1 MIRRA
6 SETTTVSAR
15 DGTTLVAREWES
27 AATRW
32 GSVLLVHGLG
42 EHSGRWERVGAQLAA
57 AGLGVACFDFRGHGS
72 SGGARAH
79 ADRWSDLLD
88 DVEDRLAA
96 ARVPG
101 LPAVLY
107 GHSLGGLLC
116 TEYLLSRRP
125 APDLAVLSA
134 AALGDNVSAVL
145 HRLAPLIARARPRL
159 ALANPFSP
167 DELSRDPSVAAAY
180 REDPLVLSKTTT
192 RLGAAIFAATDDVNA
207 RLAAGE
213 RLPCPTLVVHG
224 EADPIVPPASTEPL
238 AAAGA
243 TRRTLTGVLHEP
255 HNDPDGP
262 AIVADVVD
270 WLRAEAAAGTGR
282 PGAVAVA
289 DPPIIAT

>member
-1 MIRRA
+1 MRGGTTVTRRA
-6 SETTTVSAR
+6 SETTTLSAR
-15 DGTTLVAREWES
+15 DGTTLVVREWES

-57 AGLGVACFDFRGHGS
+57 AGLHVAAFDLRGHGS

-96 ARVPG
+96 ARVPDY
-101 LPAVLY
+101 PAVLY

-116 TEYLLSRRP
+116 TEYLLSCRP

-134 AALGDNVSAVL
+134 AALGDNVSTAI
-145 HRLAPLIARARPRL
+145 HRLAPLLARARPRL
-159 ALANPFSP
+159 ELANPFSP
-167 DELSRDPSVAAAY
+167 DQLSRDPAVGAAY
-180 REDPLVLSKTTT
+180 RGDPLVLTKTTV
-192 RLGAAIFAATDDVNA
+192 RLGSAIFAAADDVNA
-207 RLAAGE
+207 RLMAGE

-224 EADPIVPPASTEPL
+224 EADQIVPPASTEPL
-238 AAAGA
+238 TAAGA
-243 TRRTLTGVLHEP
+243 TRRTLPGVLHEP

-262 AIVADVVD
+262 AIVADIVG
-270 WLRAEAAAGTGR
+270 WLRAEAAAR
-282 PGAVAVA
+282 
-289 DPPIIAT
+289 PIIAT